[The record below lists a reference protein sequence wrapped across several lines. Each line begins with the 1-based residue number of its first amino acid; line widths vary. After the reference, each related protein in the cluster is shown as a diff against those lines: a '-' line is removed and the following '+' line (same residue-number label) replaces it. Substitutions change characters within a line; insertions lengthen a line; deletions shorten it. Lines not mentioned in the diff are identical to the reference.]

1 MPMKK
6 GLRKY
11 YYKGKRMPIWA
22 VNPNPGLK
30 AIFNASQ
37 QALSL
42 AKKTQR
48 LLNVEYKFHDVVLTA
63 SGGSSGTGV
72 SDNGEVHDL
81 LQIPQGDSQENRN
94 GNSIRLKNI
103 NIKGTVSLAG
113 SATFSRVRIML
124 VRDSQP
130 NGTTP
135 AFTHVYETSDIDRL
149 FRNRNAPGRFKV
161 LKTWFTK
168 VSTNAGENV
177 GHFSLFYKCND
188 KIQWASG
195 GTADPYNTSY
205 LLLLISDQASNEPA
219 FDIQSRATFID
230 N

>member
-1 MPMKK
+1 MKR

-11 YYKGKRMPIWA
+11 YYKGKRMPVWA
-22 VNPNPGLK
+22 VNPTPGLK

-63 SGGSSGTGV
+63 SGGAPGAGV

-81 LQIPQGDSQENRN
+81 LQIPQGDSQEQRN

-135 AFTHVYETSDIDRL
+135 AFTHIYETSDIDRL
-149 FRNRNAPGRFKV
+149 FRNRNSPGRFKV
-161 LKTWFTK
+161 CKTWYVK

-177 GHFSLFYKCND
+177 GHFSLFHKTNE
-188 KIQWASG
+188 KIQWATG
-195 GTADPYNTSY
+195 GTSDPYNTAY
-205 LLLLISDQASNEPA
+205 LLLMVSDQASNEPK